1 MSGVSDIDLG
11 WKDLL
16 KGLRGLSKK
25 EITAGIQGGEK
36 TKDGS
41 ADLVTVAAAQEFGAM
56 IIQHPGEVTVY
67 RKVKKDGSFANNG
80 RFAKKSEA
88 NFSSTHRSMGR
99 LILIPERSF
108 IRATFD
114 EKSDEIGERAESA
127 VTAII
132 NGADVSKA
140 LARTGQ
146 YIEGEIKRKIG
157 SGPFTPNSPATIRKK
172 KSSKPLIDT
181 GHMRQSVRYEIGDRS
196 DE

>member
-1 MSGVSDIDLG
+1 MSGVLDIDLG
-11 WKDLL
+11 WKNLL
-16 KGLRGLSKK
+16 KELRGLSKK
-25 EITAGIQGGEK
+25 EIKAGIQGGK
-36 TKDGS
+36 TKDGT
-41 ADLVTVAAAQEFGAM
+41 ADLVTVAAVQEFGAM
-56 IIQHPGEVTVY
+56 IFQHPGEVTVY
-67 RKVKKDGSFANNG
+67 RKVKKDGSFANNV
-80 RFAKKSEA
+80 RFAKKSK
-88 NFSSTHRSMGR
+88 R
-99 LILIPERSF
+99 LIIIPERSF

-114 EKSDEIGERAESA
+114 EKSDEIGERAEAA

>member
-1 MSGVSDIDLG
+1 MSGVLDIDLG

-16 KGLRGLSKK
+16 KELRGLSKK
-25 EITAGIQGGEK
+25 EIKAGIQGGK
-36 TKDGS
+36 TKDGT
-41 ADLVTVAAAQEFGAM
+41 ADLVTVAAVQEFGAM
-56 IIQHPGEVTVY
+56 IFQHPGEVTVY
-67 RKVKKDGSFANNG
+67 RKVKKDGSFA
-80 RFAKKSEA
+80 KA

-99 LILIPERSF
+99 LIIIPERSF

-114 EKSDEIGERAESA
+114 EKSDEIGERAEAA

>member
-1 MSGVSDIDLG
+1 MSDVLDIDLG
-11 WKDLL
+11 LKDIL
-16 KGLRGLSKK
+16 KELRGLSKK
-25 EITAGIQGGEK
+25 EIKAGIQGGK
-36 TKDGS
+36 TKDGT
-41 ADLVTVAAAQEFGAM
+41 ADIVTVAAVQEFGAM
-56 IIQHPGEVTVY
+56 IFQHPGEVTVY
-67 RKVKKDGSFANNG
+67 RKVKKDG
-80 RFAKKSEA
+80 
-88 NFSSTHRSMGR
+88 STHRSMGR

-114 EKSDEIGERAESA
+114 EKYDEIGEHAEAA

-157 SGPFTPNSPATIRKK
+157 SGPFTPNRPATIRKK

>member
-1 MSGVSDIDLG
+1 MSGVLDIDLG
-11 WKDLL
+11 WKNLL
-16 KGLRGLSKK
+16 KELRGLSKK
-25 EITAGIQGGEK
+25 EIKAGIQGGK
-36 TKDGS
+36 TKDGT
-41 ADLVTVAAAQEFGAM
+41 ADLVTVAAVQEFGAM
-56 IIQHPGEVTVY
+56 IFQHPGEVTVY

-80 RFAKKSEA
+80 RFAKKSKA

-99 LILIPERSF
+99 LIIIPERSF

-157 SGPFTPNSPATIRKK
+157 SGPFTPNSPATIREK

>member
-1 MSGVSDIDLG
+1 MSGVLDIDLG
-11 WKDLL
+11 WKYLL
-16 KGLRGLSKK
+16 KELRGLSKK
-25 EITAGIQGGEK
+25 EIKAGIQGGK
-36 TKDGS
+36 TKDGT
-41 ADLVTVAAAQEFGAM
+41 ADLVTVAAVQEFGAM
-56 IIQHPGEVTVY
+56 IFQHPGEVTVY

-80 RFAKKSEA
+80 RFAKKSKA

-99 LILIPERSF
+99 LIIIPERSF

>member
-1 MSGVSDIDLG
+1 MSGVLDIDLG

-16 KGLRGLSKK
+16 KELRGLSKK
-25 EITAGIQGGEK
+25 EIKAGIQGGK
-36 TKDGS
+36 TKDGT
-41 ADLVTVAAAQEFGAM
+41 ADLVTVAAVQEFGAM
-56 IIQHPGEVTVY
+56 IFQHPGEVTVY

-80 RFAKKSEA
+80 RFAKKSKA

-99 LILIPERSF
+99 LIIIPERSF

-157 SGPFTPNSPATIRKK
+157 SADRLHQIAQQLLGKRKVANLL
-172 KSSKPLIDT
+172 LILVT
-181 GHMRQSVRYEIGDRS
+181 
-196 DE
+196 

>member
-1 MSGVSDIDLG
+1 MSDVLDIDLG
-11 WKDLL
+11 WKDIL
-16 KGLRGLSKK
+16 KELRGLSKK
-25 EITAGIQGGEK
+25 EIKAGIQGGK
-36 TKDGS
+36 TKDGT
-41 ADLVTVAAAQEFGAM
+41 ADIVTVAAVQEFGAM
-56 IIQHPGEVTVY
+56 IFQHPGEVTVY
-67 RKVKKDGSFANNG
+67 RKVKKDG
-80 RFAKKSEA
+80 
-88 NFSSTHRSMGR
+88 STHRSMGR

-114 EKSDEIGERAESA
+114 EKYDEIGEHAEAA

-132 NGADVSKA
+132 NGTDVSKA
-140 LARTGQ
+140 LTLTGQ

>member
-1 MSGVSDIDLG
+1 
-11 WKDLL
+11 
-16 KGLRGLSKK
+16 
-25 EITAGIQGGEK
+25 
-36 TKDGS
+36 
-41 ADLVTVAAAQEFGAM
+41 M
-56 IIQHPGEVTVY
+56 IFQHP
-67 RKVKKDGSFANNG
+67 KVKKDGSFANNG
-80 RFAKKSEA
+80 RFAKKSKA

-99 LILIPERSF
+99 LIIIPERSF

-114 EKSDEIGERAESA
+114 EKSDEIGERAEAA

>member
-1 MSGVSDIDLG
+1 MSGVLDIDLG
-11 WKDLL
+11 WKNLL
-16 KGLRGLSKK
+16 KELRGLSKK
-25 EITAGIQGGEK
+25 EIKAGIQGGK
-36 TKDGS
+36 TKDGT
-41 ADLVTVAAAQEFGAM
+41 ADLVTVAAVQEFGAM
-56 IIQHPGEVTVY
+56 IFQHPGEVTVY
-67 RKVKKDGSFANNG
+67 RKVKKG
-80 RFAKKSEA
+80 
-88 NFSSTHRSMGR
+88 STHRSMGR
-99 LILIPERSF
+99 LIIIPERSF

-114 EKSDEIGERAESA
+114 EKSDEIGERAEAA

>member
-1 MSGVSDIDLG
+1 MSGVLDIDLG

-16 KGLRGLSKK
+16 KELRGLSKK
-25 EITAGIQGGEK
+25 EIKAGIQGGK
-36 TKDGS
+36 TKDGT
-41 ADLVTVAAAQEFGAM
+41 ADLVTVAAVQEFGAM
-56 IIQHPGEVTVY
+56 IFQHPGEVTDS
-67 RKVKKDGSFANNG
+67 RNEKKDGSFANNG
-80 RFAKKSEA
+80 RFAKKSKA

-99 LILIPERSF
+99 LIIIPERSF

-140 LARTGQ
+140 LARTGP

>member
-1 MSGVSDIDLG
+1 
-11 WKDLL
+11 
-16 KGLRGLSKK
+16 
-25 EITAGIQGGEK
+25 
-36 TKDGS
+36 
-41 ADLVTVAAAQEFGAM
+41 
-56 IIQHPGEVTVY
+56 
-67 RKVKKDGSFANNG
+67 
-80 RFAKKSEA
+80 
-88 NFSSTHRSMGR
+88 MGR

-114 EKSDEIGERAESA
+114 EKYDEIGEHAEAA

>member
-1 MSGVSDIDLG
+1 MSGVLDIDLG
-11 WKDLL
+11 WKNLL
-16 KGLRGLSKK
+16 KELRGLSKK
-25 EITAGIQGGEK
+25 EIKAGIQGGK
-36 TKDGS
+36 TKDGT
-41 ADLVTVAAAQEFGAM
+41 ADLVTVATVQEFGAM
-56 IIQHPGEVTVY
+56 IFQHP
-67 RKVKKDGSFANNG
+67 KVKKDGSFANNG
-80 RFAKKSEA
+80 RFAKKSKA

-99 LILIPERSF
+99 LIIIPERSF